1 MGTMSKGRSSEESRW
16 KVRPAAATKNIR
28 EKLKFAGF
36 DTTYQFTAGPRA
48 LDHQSITEGEEM
60 NATENKVK
68 LSDIEFAQLGGGH
81 LAYIRE
87 IEPEQASILLGELPG
102 PPGAPLFCLYAA
114 DGTPM
119 AISISKQAAMANAL
133 ANQLLP
139 MLVH

>member
-1 MGTMSKGRSSEESRW
+1 
-16 KVRPAAATKNIR
+16 
-28 EKLKFAGF
+28 
-36 DTTYQFTAGPRA
+36 
-48 LDHQSITEGEEM
+48 M
-60 NATENKVK
+60 NVTSDKMK

-87 IEPEQASILLGELPG
+87 IDAEQASILLGELPG
-102 PPGAPLFCLYAA
+102 PPGSPLFCLYAA

-119 AISISKQAAMANAL
+119 AISVSKQAAMANAL